1 MEKAVLI
8 EQTARKIKFAELI
21 VLMCLFGSI
30 ATGLGLMYVRKHR
43 HRIGADVSLASARN
57 RYVLHRRSCLPR
69 ILRCSRLAVVGE
81 RVTQMLDFHF

>member
-30 ATGLGLMYVRKHR
+30 ATG
-43 HRIGADVSLASARN
+43 
-57 RYVLHRRSCLPR
+57 
-69 ILRCSRLAVVGE
+69 SRLAVVGE